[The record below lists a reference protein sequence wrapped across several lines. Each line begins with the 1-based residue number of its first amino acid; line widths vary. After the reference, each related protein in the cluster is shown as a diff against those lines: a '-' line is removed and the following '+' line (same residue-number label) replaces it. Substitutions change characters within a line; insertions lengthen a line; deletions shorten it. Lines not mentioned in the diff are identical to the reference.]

1 MIEHYLVNTKIKWTR
16 GGLLNY
22 GIEKCYTPYFVAWDC
37 DFIFCENYVEKIIE
51 MFNSEKLTLESMF
64 SVVDNWKYSCEHNLT
79 NNSMNGIAY
88 IGQGACCIYCGAP
101 STITMECWSKL
112 TKEVQERANKN
123 ALQAIERWKEN
134 NKFIQLCLNID

>member
-1 MIEHYLVNTKIKWTR
+1 MRIYH
-16 GGLLNY
+16 
-22 GIEKCYTPYFVAWDC
+22 PYWLWEDYKAGFY
-37 DFIFCENYVEKIIE
+37 ENCSGEQKQIYVEKIIE

>member
-1 MIEHYLVNTKIKWTR
+1 MRIYH
-16 GGLLNY
+16 
-22 GIEKCYTPYFVAWDC
+22 PYWLWEDYKAGFY
-37 DFIFCENYVEKIIE
+37 ENCSGEQKQVYIEKIIE

-123 ALQAIERWKEN
+123 ALQAIERWEEN

>member
-1 MIEHYLVNTKIKWTR
+1 MRIYH
-16 GGLLNY
+16 
-22 GIEKCYTPYFVAWDC
+22 PYWLWEDYKAGFY
-37 DFIFCENYVEKIIE
+37 ENCSGEQKQIYVKKIIE

>member
-1 MIEHYLVNTKIKWTR
+1 MRIYH
-16 GGLLNY
+16 
-22 GIEKCYTPYFVAWDC
+22 PYWLWEDYEAGFY
-37 DFIFCENYVEKIIE
+37 ENCSGEQKQVYIEKIIE

>member
-1 MIEHYLVNTKIKWTR
+1 MRIYH
-16 GGLLNY
+16 
-22 GIEKCYTPYFVAWDC
+22 PYWLWEDYKAGFY
-37 DFIFCENYVEKIIE
+37 ENCSGEQKQVYIEKIIE